1 MCYKLIY
8 AMIVVLLVVMCMLID
23 NVCLYIVLSNGFE
36 YVFYDVFKTY
46 WEQFDGLFR
55 EGYSIW
61 TNLDFNVL

>member
-1 MCYKLIY
+1 
-8 AMIVVLLVVMCMLID
+8 MLID

-36 YVFYDVFKTY
+36 YVFKIY
-46 WEQFDGLFR
+46 WERFDGLFR

>member
-1 MCYKLIY
+1 
-8 AMIVVLLVVMCMLID
+8 MIVVLLVIMCMLID

-36 YVFYDVFKTY
+36 YVFFDVFKIY
-46 WEQFDGLFR
+46 LEQFDGLFR